1 MRKVIEG
8 EFVERGS
15 SRATYKRCPKK
26 WYWRY
31 KLGLVPK
38 ALAFGA
44 TDLGTWVHDSKALW
58 YQLLP
63 QDRPRADLELV
74 FKNRAQTAL
83 EWAKRDGA
91 PEHELEKG
99 DELAL
104 LGESMMRAYQTH
116 YNSDTNIRIL
126 AVEQELEFRFP
137 VTLHRTDGP
146 IEAMVRH
153 MLKPDA
159 VYQAGN
165 GDIWLL
171 ETKTTPSIR
180 TEYLALDDQA
190 RPYGAMAER
199 ALRRADILSPQQS
212 LRGVMYDFLR
222 KAWPDEREK
231 DSEGYS
237 LNKDGSRSKTQP
249 KPLFARHPV
258 FMSRKAKAITLRRV
272 HNELVI
278 LANLTDGIRNG
289 EVDPMWIQK
298 TTNKACTRCE
308 FFKMCV
314 TEDEGGDITDMMN
327 SAYVRQNPYTY
338 DESPETEER
347 ADFDMG

>member
-1 MRKVIEG
+1 MPKVIEG

-44 TDLGTWVHDSKALW
+44 TDLGTWVHEAKATW
-58 YQLLP
+58 YQDKLKGSPPIPLYLIFN
-63 QDRPRADLELV
+63 AIAEG
-74 FKNRAQTAL
+74 AL
-83 EWAKRDGA
+83 FAAREAGCPEW
-91 PEHELEKG
+91 ELEKG

-104 LGESMMRAYQTH
+104 LGEAMCKAYEEH
-116 YNSDTNIRIL
+116 YNSDKNIRIL

-137 VTLHRTDGP
+137 VTLHRTTP
-146 IEAMVRH
+146 VEAMVRH

-159 VYQAGN
+159 IFMDGN

-199 ALRRADILSPQQS
+199 ALKRAGILSPEQA
-212 LRGVMYDFLR
+212 LRGVTYDFLR
-222 KAWPDEREK
+222 KGWPDEREK
-231 DSEGYS
+231 DSEGYA
-237 LNKDGSRSKTQP
+237 LNKDGSRSARQP
-249 KPLFARHPV
+249 TALFLRHPV
-258 FMSRKAKAITLRRV
+258 FMSRKAKAITLKRV

-289 EVDPMWIQK
+289 EIDPMWIQK

-308 FFKMCV
+308 YFKMCV
-314 TEDEGGDITDMMN
+314 TEDEGGDIKDMMR
-327 SAYVRQNPYTY
+327 SAYVRQDPYSY
-338 DESPETEER
+338 NESPETEEQR
-347 ADFDMG
+347 DFDMG